1 MMYKNVQEFNCDW
14 QAPLSQF
21 EIDEMIAY
29 NINDVMSTYEL
40 LKRSEDMIKLRIDIE
55 NVYHI
60 DCLSK
65 DNVNMGM
72 QILAEEYM
80 RKTGI
85 PWSKLKDM
93 RSPADTIILDKV
105 ILPFI
110 KFETPILQE
119 LLSEM
124 KSLIVS
130 PGRKGY
136 EKKFLMQNLTYSVG
150 VGGIHSINEPEIIIP
165 AEDVLM

>member
-1 MMYKNVQEFNCDW
+1 
-14 QAPLSQF
+14 
-21 EIDEMIAY
+21 
-29 NINDVMSTYEL
+29 
-40 LKRSEDMIKLRIDIE
+40 MIKLRIDIG
-55 NVYHI
+55 NIYNI
-60 DCLSK
+60 DCLSV

-85 PWSKLKDM
+85 SWHVLKNL

-110 KFETPILQE
+110 KYDTPILQE
-119 LLSEM
+119 LLAEM

-136 EKKFLMQNLTYSVG
+136 EKKFLILRKITEKESQK
-150 VGGIHSINEPEIIIP
+150 
-165 AEDVLM
+165 